1 MENQSTISPSLST
14 PRELFEALSKAQA
27 KIEAPLKNR
36 KVDFKDK
43 NGRAVKY
50 AYADLADVMS
60 AIRGP
65 LSENGLAII
74 HQLELSPNGYFLIT
88 TLGHSS
94 GQSISTTYPLPN
106 PLTDQIRAQ
115 EFGSAL
121 TYARRYSVSSLVG
134 IASEEDDDG
143 QAAAPVNPPKKKAI
157 IAPAAP
163 VIKKPDPEED
173 HPQDFFPQDY
183 SDQGPPPEELPPV
196 TLLDQLVFLAEERSI
211 PNDKMKDI
219 IKKTVGSPK
228 RAKDLSDEEL
238 LNVINAIKK
247 LF

>member
-1 MENQSTISPSLST
+1 MESISTISPNLST

-27 KIEAPLKNR
+27 KIEAPVKNR

-74 HQLELSPNGYFLIT
+74 HQLDLSSSGYFLIT

-157 IAPAAP
+157 IAPKAP
-163 VIKKPDPEED
+163 QVLKETDHGPDPSQYAEEY
-173 HPQDFFPQDY
+173 F
-183 SDQGPPPEELPPV
+183 DQGPPPEELPPV